1 MEDKTQYYEE
11 MVRNRRELHKRPE
24 EGWTEFE
31 TTYFVVSFL
40 RKLGLPVTVGKAN
53 INESEVL
60 GRDPQLVKDGMV
72 RALKHG
78 VPQSFLDETEGYTG
92 AVAVLDTGRPGPTTA
107 FRADMDCVLVRETDD
122 EAHLPN
128 RLGFAS

>member
-1 MEDKTQYYEE
+1 MEDKTKYYEE

-53 INESEVL
+53 ISVL
-60 GRDPQLVKDGMV
+60 GMSTSL
-72 RALKHG
+72 
-78 VPQSFLDETEGYTG
+78 TG
-92 AVAVLDTGRPGPTTA
+92 ESPER
-107 FRADMDCVLVRETDD
+107 RE
-122 EAHLPN
+122 
-128 RLGFAS
+128 